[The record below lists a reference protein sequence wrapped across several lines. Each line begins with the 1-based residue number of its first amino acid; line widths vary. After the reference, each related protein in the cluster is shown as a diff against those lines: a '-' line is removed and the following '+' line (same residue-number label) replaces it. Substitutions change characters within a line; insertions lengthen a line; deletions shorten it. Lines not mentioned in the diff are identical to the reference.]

1 LNSNNTYYF
10 DNFSDKNNKDLNALI
25 SNIIIVNT
33 RNCINDKEESTFV
46 RGNLYLKIKV
56 QNLKLDIE
64 DKIED
69 ILEGLLTFIL

>member
-33 RNCINDKEESTFV
+33 RNCINDKEKSTFV

-69 ILEGLLTFIL
+69 ILKGLLTFIP

>member
-1 LNSNNTYYF
+1 MNSNNTYYF

-33 RNCINDKEESTFV
+33 RNCINDKEKSTFV

-69 ILEGLLTFIL
+69 ILKGLLTFIP